1 MDFAVNY
8 RLCYSFQYFI
18 KEDVMEFFDIKGS
31 DIISGEI
38 TPSGNKNEALPVIA
52 AALLAHGKVTI
63 NNVPDI
69 IDVQNMLQI
78 AEDIGVTVTRL
89 SRNCIEMDASN
100 IILKPLN
107 KELCGLVRTSI
118 LFAGPLLAR
127 NGSVMLPPPGGDVI
141 GRRRLDTHFTG
152 FEQLGAT
159 YSHDSNGYNLSA
171 NRLKGADIFL
181 DEASVTATENILMAA
196 VAAEGISVIR
206 NAATEPHVQN
216 LCRFL
221 NKMGAKISGLGT
233 NVLRI
238 ENVTSL
244 KECEHTIGPD
254 YIEAG
259 SYIALAA
266 MTGGELLVKDA
277 AGGNDLRSILNVY
290 KRIGITTVAKGND
303 IFVPHHPKLLIQKD
317 MNNAIPK
324 VDDGPWPSFPS
335 DLMSIAI
342 VAATQSEGTVLFFE
356 KMFESRLFFV
366 DRLIGMG
373 ANIILCDPHRVVVSG
388 RTLLSGSKLDSPD
401 IRAGMA
407 LLMAAISAQGRSRIY
422 NIKQID
428 RGYESIEHKLTRIG
442 VTINRSKA

>member
-1 MDFAVNY
+1 
-8 RLCYSFQYFI
+8 
-18 KEDVMEFFDIKGS
+18 
-31 DIISGEI
+31 
-38 TPSGNKNEALPVIA
+38 
-52 AALLAHGKVTI
+52 
-63 NNVPDI
+63 
-69 IDVQNMLQI
+69 
-78 AEDIGVTVTRL
+78 
-89 SRNCIEMDASN
+89 
-100 IILKPLN
+100 
-107 KELCGLVRTSI
+107 
-118 LFAGPLLAR
+118 
-127 NGSVMLPPPGGDVI
+127 
-141 GRRRLDTHFTG
+141 
-152 FEQLGAT
+152 
-159 YSHDSNGYNLSA
+159 
-171 NRLKGADIFL
+171 
-181 DEASVTATENILMAA
+181 DEASVTATENIVMVA
-196 VAAEGISVIR
+196 VTAEGVSVIR
-206 NAATEPHVQN
+206 NAAAEPHVQN

-238 ENVTSL
+238 EGVTSL
-244 KECEHTIGPD
+244 KGCEHTIGPD